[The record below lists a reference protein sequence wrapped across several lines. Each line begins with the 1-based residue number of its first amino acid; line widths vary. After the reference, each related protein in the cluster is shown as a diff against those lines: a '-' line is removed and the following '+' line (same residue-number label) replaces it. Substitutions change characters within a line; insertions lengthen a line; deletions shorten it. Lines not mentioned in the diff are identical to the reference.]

1 MMELKMQIAG
11 CAVES
16 ASGKVFDKIDPS
28 TLERIGTV
36 PRGDVED
43 VERAVSAASAA
54 FHSEEWYDMVPADRA
69 ALLFKLAD
77 CILADKERL
86 ARAESQDVGKRLSE
100 AEADVVVAARYFRF
114 YAGVADKIGGET
126 IPIGPDV
133 LDYTV
138 REPFGVTAHVTPWNY
153 PLQMASRSVS
163 AALATGNTAVIKP
176 AEDTPQTSIILA
188 ELAQQAGFPEGVINV
203 VTGFGGEVGDALVS
217 HPEVRHVTF
226 TGSVQTAS
234 RIMQSAA
241 KNNTPVILECG
252 GKPPHIVFSD
262 ANLDAALP
270 VIMKSITQNA
280 GQTCS
285 AGSRLLVERSIA
297 DEAIARLKKMMGD
310 LDLAPGMDDCGM
322 GPIVSEKQIVQI
334 EEGLRKAI
342 EDGDEVLLG
351 GQRRTIGSSDLFFEP
366 TIVRA
371 ATPKSHIARHE
382 VFGPVITVL
391 IFDDEAEA
399 LKLAN
404 DTPYGLAT
412 GVWTNE
418 LGRALRLA
426 RRLTGGQVFVNN
438 YGAGGGVEMPFGGT
452 GRSGFGRQK
461 GLETLRYYTQTKNVA
476 IKFN

>member
-1 MMELKMQIAG
+1 MELKMQIG
-11 CAVES
+11 GRAVAS

-36 PRGDVED
+36 PRGNSRDVD
-43 VERAVSAASAA
+43 HAVGAASAA
-54 FHSEEWYDMVPADRA
+54 FHSEVWFDMAPSDRG
-69 ALLFKLAD
+69 ALLFELATR
-77 CILADKERL
+77 ILADKERL

-114 YAGVADKIGGET
+114 YAGVADKVGGET

-153 PLQMASRSVS
+153 PLQMVSRSVS
-163 AALATGNTAVIKP
+163 VALATGNTAVIKP
-176 AEDTPQTSIILA
+176 AEDTPQTSIMLA
-188 ELAQQAGFPEGVINV
+188 ELAQQAGLPDGVINV
-203 VTGFGGEVGDALVS
+203 ITGYGAEVGDALVS

-262 ANLDAALP
+262 ADLSAALP
-270 VIMKSITQNA
+270 VIVKSITQNA

-297 DEAIARLKKMMGD
+297 DETISQLKKMMSD
-310 LDLAPGMDDCGM
+310 LVLAPGMEDRGM
-322 GPIVSEKQIVQI
+322 GPIISEKQVIQI
-334 EEGLRKAI
+334 EEGLRRAI
-342 EDGDEVLLG
+342 EDGDEILFG
-351 GQRRTIGSSDLFFEP
+351 GQRRKIGSSDLFFEP

-371 ATPKSHIARHE
+371 VTPQSHIARHE

-391 IFDDEAEA
+391 TFEGEAEA
-399 LKLAN
+399 LRLAN

-412 GVWTNE
+412 GVWTND

-476 IKFN
+476 IKYK